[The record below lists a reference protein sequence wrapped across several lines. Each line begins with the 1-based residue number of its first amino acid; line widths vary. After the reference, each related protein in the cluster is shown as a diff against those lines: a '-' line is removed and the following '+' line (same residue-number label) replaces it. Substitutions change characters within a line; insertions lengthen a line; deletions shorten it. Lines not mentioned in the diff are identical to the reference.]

1 MFLKI
6 PLIRGVTQF
15 GIKGKGAPRC
25 IGPFEI
31 IEKVDDVAYHLN
43 LRLQLGHLDNFS
55 MCLYL
60 RSICMTHHTSFLIRR
75 SHFRLIC
82 HMKNSLQRF

>member
-6 PLIRGVTQF
+6 PLIRGVTRF

-43 LRLQLGHLDNFS
+43 LRLQLGHLDNVFHVFVLKKY
-55 MCLYL
+55 M
-60 RSICMTHHTSFLIRR
+60 HDP
-75 SHFRLIC
+75 SHILPYTEVP
-82 HMKNSLQRF
+82 LQADMSYEE